1 MVDFNYQPQ
10 LVNAGFQP
18 STVLYHGSKDV
29 FFVVVVVFFF
39 LFFFF
44 ARVSHR
50 PIHIGHCQKRLVKFG
65 EGNGKTL
72 LDVFPESISQ
82 DPDQFP
88 KLRQSDV
95 SYDLY
100 ACQHFTKST
109 NNCFTL

>member
-29 FFVVVVVFFF
+29 
-39 LFFFF
+39 LFFF

-50 PIHIGHCQKRLVKFG
+50 PIHIGHVQKRLVKFG
-65 EGNGKTL
+65 EANGKTL
-72 LDVFPESISQ
+72 LDVFPESMFK
-82 DPDQFP
+82 DPNQFP

-100 ACQHFTKST
+100 AVYKKHQQLLHAL
-109 NNCFTL
+109 TL